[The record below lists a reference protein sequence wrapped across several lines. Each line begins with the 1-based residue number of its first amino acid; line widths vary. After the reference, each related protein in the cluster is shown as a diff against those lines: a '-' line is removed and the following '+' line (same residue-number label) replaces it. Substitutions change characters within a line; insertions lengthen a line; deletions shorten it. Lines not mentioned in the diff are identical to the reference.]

1 MVQERS
7 AKVTVLIDDRDIR
20 VLDPDTGTLI
30 RKLVLDPTATTN
42 HAARDV
48 DVVHDDED
56 RAVDLHVDADLLT
69 G

>member
-30 RKLVLDPTATTN
+30 RKLVLRPHRDYQPRG
-42 HAARDV
+42 ARC
-48 DVVHDDED
+48 
-56 RAVDLHVDADLLT
+56 
-69 G
+69 